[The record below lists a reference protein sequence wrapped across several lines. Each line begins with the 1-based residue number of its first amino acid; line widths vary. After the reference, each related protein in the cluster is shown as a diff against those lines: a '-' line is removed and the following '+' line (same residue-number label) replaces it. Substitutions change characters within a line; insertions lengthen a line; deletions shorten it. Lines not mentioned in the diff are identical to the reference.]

1 MGYEAEAG
9 SMMSSGDLSLLSS
22 VTADPAAAEEIWF
35 PLVVVFW
42 EDILLLFMFGPVEI
56 ILDEMPTPPS
66 TSSWK
71 KVLSSLQIFRQFS
84 TCLR

>member
-1 MGYEAEAG
+1 MYISASLGLNCQPVCTRPAVGYEAEAG

-56 ILDEMPTPPS
+56 ILDGMPTPPS
-66 TSSWK
+66 TTS
-71 KVLSSLQIFRQFS
+71 
-84 TCLR
+84 